1 MKLLLLFVFLESV
14 LATCPSSPTLA
25 MDAGMELTDC
35 VGSVLAHYFIE
46 NDCCV
51 RSKNATVFQSCSKIG
66 AAAYLR
72 DIKLNEYCEYINKD
86 SL

>member
-1 MKLLLLFVFLESV
+1 MKLLILFILLESV
-14 LATCPSSPTLA
+14 LATCPSSPSLA
-25 MDAGMELTDC
+25 MQAGMELTEC

-46 NDCCV
+46 NGCCV
-51 RSKNATVFQSCSKIG
+51 KSKDPTVYQSCSKIG

-72 DIKLNEYCEYINKD
+72 DIKLNEYCEYN

>member
-1 MKLLLLFVFLESV
+1 MKLLILFVFLESV

-25 MDAGMELTDC
+25 MGAGMELTDC

-46 NDCCV
+46 NGCCV
-51 RSKNATVFQSCSKIG
+51 RSSDTTVYQHCSKIG

-72 DIKLNEYCEYINKD
+72 DIKLSEYCDYIKKD